1 MDQVA
6 LDEVDVR
13 LRRRDSRRSA
23 DPPRRDRRV
32 AEQAPAEDSGSV
44 SMKTRVRV
52 PVERMFPETNPVN
65 PSQTL
70 TSFDK
75 SEQTLKKQLKL

>member
-23 DPPRRDRRV
+23 DPSRRDRRV
-32 AEQAPAEDSGSV
+32 AEQVPAEDSDSV
-44 SMKTRVRV
+44 SLKTRVRAPAEQLV
-52 PVERMFPETNPVN
+52 PETNPVN

-75 SEQTLKKQLKL
+75 SEQTSKNS